1 MFIILE
7 ANFFQL
13 CFLYKR
19 ELRISTVKQGI
30 IKLKRFKTRST
41 TIPYTFLMGYRF
53 KGTVVNCTL
62 PSLHGGCLDITI
74 ITVPV

>member
-41 TIPYTFLMGYRF
+41 TIPYTFLMGYRYQ
-53 KGTVVNCTL
+53 GYSCE
-62 PSLHGGCLDITI
+62 LHIAFFAWRMS
-74 ITVPV
+74 